1 MANIALLLIATGK
14 YDIFLAP
21 LFDSI
26 QEHFFKNDIKNI
38 YLFSDMNSEWK
49 PPGHSYWHHVRKIN
63 IQQIYIHHQ
72 PFPLATLNRYCHF
85 NNIRERLYEDRN
97 DYVFYCDVDMLFV
110 DDVDKEILPNGV
122 TDNGLVAVRHPGFIN
137 GGWGSPNVNPLS
149 KAFVP
154 EDERGIYFAGG
165 FQGGMLHSY
174 MEMCNI
180 LYHAIETDKKNGVMA
195 EWHDES
201 HFNKYLS
208 VFDSNPRVLGHEY
221 CMPDDNIT
229 GNPKILALSKDHNA
243 LRF

>member
-14 YDIFLAP
+14 YDIFLDP
-21 LFDSI
+21 LFDSL
-26 QEHFFKNDIKNI
+26 QKHFFKRDKVNI
-38 YLFSDMNSEWK
+38 YLFSDMKCAWRPSQQFYFLSS
-49 PPGHSYWHHVRKIN
+49 GTT
-63 IQQIYIHHQ
+63 IQQIQIPHE
-72 PFPLATLNRYCHF
+72 PFPLATLNRYRNF
-85 NNIRERLYEDRN
+85 NSIREQLYDDKN

-110 DDVDKEILPNGV
+110 DDVDTEILPNGV
-122 TDNGLVAVRHPGFIN
+122 TDNGLVAVRHPGFIK

-154 EDERGIYFAGG
+154 EDERGMYFAGG
-165 FQGGMLHSY
+165 FQGGILHSY

-208 VFDSNPRVLGHEY
+208 VSDSNPRVLGHEY
-221 CMPDDNIT
+221 CMPDDNIS